1 MIARILLVAGSD
13 SGGGAGIQADLKTV
27 TMLGGHGL
35 TVITAITAQNSE
47 GVSAV
52 HPVPLPVV
60 AAQLDAV
67 VPDFGVDAVKVG
79 MVASPAM
86 VDLLVTALAPLAAA
100 GVPVVVDPVM
110 VAASGARLIDEATTR
125 VLPRLLALARV
136 VTPNRDELALLGGE
150 DVLVAALRPGAAL
163 LVKGGSE
170 GDPIV
175 DRLVDGHG
183 EQARWSA
190 PPIATRHTHGTGCTL
205 ASAVATGLGQGLSLV
220 DAVAQARTFVRIALH
235 AAPGLG
241 HGHGP
246 LGHADVRL
254 DVGLGAGPRLNQ
266 VTVPCRDYAASVTF
280 YRQLGLRQLVASPP
294 RYARFE
300 AAGGATL
307 SIEVG
312 DPAAGAAGDGVTVFL
327 ECDDLDTRVAA
338 LVAGGVAF
346 EHGPVDQAW
355 RWREA
360 RLRDPSGN
368 RLCLY
373 QAGEVRRFPPW
384 RLAGA

>member
-1 MIARILLVAGSD
+1 MIARILLIAGSD

-35 TVITAITAQNSE
+35 TVITAITAQNSQ
-47 GVSAV
+47 GVTAV
-52 HPVPLPVV
+52 HPVPLAVV
-60 AAQLDAV
+60 QAQLDAV
-67 VPDFGVDAVKVG
+67 VSDFGVDAVKVG

-86 VDLLVTALAPLAAA
+86 VDLLVAALTPLAAA

-110 VAASGARLIDEATTR
+110 VAASGARLLDPATTAA
-125 VLPRLLALARV
+125 LPRLLALARV
-136 VTPNRDELALLGGE
+136 ATPNREELALLGGE
-150 DVLVAALRPGAAL
+150 AALVAALPAGAAL
-163 LVKGGSE
+163 LVKGGSD

-175 DRLVDGHG
+175 DRLLDGGG
-183 EQARWSA
+183 ELARWSA
-190 PPIATRHTHGTGCTL
+190 APIVTRHTHGTGCTM
-205 ASAVATGLGQGLSLV
+205 ASAIATGLGQGRGLT

-246 LGHADVRL
+246 LGHALVRL
-254 DVGLGAGPRLNQ
+254 DVGAGLRLNH
-266 VTVPCRDYAASVTF
+266 VTVPCRDYEASVAF
-280 YRQLGLRQLVASPP
+280 YRQLGLRQLVDAPP

-307 SIEVG
+307 SIE
-312 DPAAGAAGDGVTVFL
+312 AGPSLATTDDGVTVFL
-327 ECDDLDTRVAA
+327 ECDDLDDRVAA
-338 LVAGGVAF
+338 LDARGVRF
-346 EHGPVDQAW
+346 EHGPIDQTW

-360 RLRDPSGN
+360 RLRDPAGN

-384 RLAGA
+384 RLADA